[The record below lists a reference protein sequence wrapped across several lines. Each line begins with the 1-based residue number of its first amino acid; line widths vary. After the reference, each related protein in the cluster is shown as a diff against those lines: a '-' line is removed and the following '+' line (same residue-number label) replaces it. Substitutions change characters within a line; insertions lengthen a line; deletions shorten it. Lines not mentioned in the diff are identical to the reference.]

1 MAITYKSVDGELND
15 PVLLEGILR
24 LHHSIFGESA
34 LLEEQM
40 KEKMKLRIEIA
51 LQENE
56 VLGYKMGYELKKE
69 TFYSWLGGVDSRW
82 RGKGIASELM
92 DRQHHYAR
100 ASSYKTI
107 ETRTKNKWRNM
118 LLLNIKNGFDIV
130 GIYATA
136 DRDVKIILEKKLF

>member
-1 MAITYKSVDGELND
+1 MTVIYKSIDGELND

-24 LHHSIFGESA
+24 LHQSIFGESA
-34 LLEEQM
+34 FLEEQM
-40 KEKMKLRIEIA
+40 KEKKKLRIEIA

-56 VLGYKMGYELKKE
+56 ILGYKMGYELKE
-69 TFYSWLGGVDSRW
+69 GTFYSWLGGVDSRW

-100 ASSYKTI
+100 TNSYKTI

-136 DRDVKIILEKKLF
+136 DRDAKIILEKKLF

>member
-40 KEKMKLRIEIA
+40 KEKKKLRIEIA

-130 GIYATA
+130 GIYATV